1 MHWLFEGSA
10 GESSGERGGLLAWV
24 QQPGQRALPG
34 GGGVRA
40 AQLQPHPGGQ
50 LCGHLYLGVAAS
62 SLNVFPVRHSVLH
75 QLPSRRGSQDRGVVL
90 LLKHARLVANGDSV
104 TG

>member
-1 MHWLFEGSA
+1 MGAAAWPEGPPW
-10 GESSGERGGLLAWV
+10 GRGCE
-24 QQPGQRALPG
+24 G
-34 GGGVRA
+34 GPA
-40 AQLQPHPGGQ
+40 AAPPWGQ

-62 SLNVFPVRHSVLH
+62 SLNMFPVRHGVLH
-75 QLPSRRGSQDRGVVL
+75 QLPSRRRSQDRGVVL